1 MQQPRHFGKREDS
14 IEMLLTILGNIVPD
28 RCRSTPPPMENDVIQ
43 EIFDLCV
50 DLLNWLADLFGCTY
64 EEINVLI
71 FCVLGP
77 IIFMSLV
84 VDNIR
89 LRWHRRKG

>member
-1 MQQPRHFGKREDS
+1 
-14 IEMLLTILGNIVPD
+14 
-28 RCRSTPPPMENDVIQ
+28 MENDVIQ

-50 DLLNWLADLFGCTY
+50 DSLNWLADLFGCTY

-77 IIFMSLV
+77 IIFMTLV

-89 LRWHRRKG
+89 LRWQRRRG

>member
-1 MQQPRHFGKREDS
+1 MS
-14 IEMLLTILGNIVPD
+14 IDN
-28 RCRSTPPPMENDVIQ
+28 PPMENDVIQ

-71 FCVLGP
+71 FCVLAP
-77 IIFMSLV
+77 IIFMTLV

-89 LRWHRRKG
+89 LRWHHRKG

>member
-1 MQQPRHFGKREDS
+1 
-14 IEMLLTILGNIVPD
+14 
-28 RCRSTPPPMENDVIQ
+28 MENDVIQ

-64 EEINVLI
+64 EEINVFI

-77 IIFMSLV
+77 IIFMAIV

-89 LRWHRRKG
+89 LRWQRRRG